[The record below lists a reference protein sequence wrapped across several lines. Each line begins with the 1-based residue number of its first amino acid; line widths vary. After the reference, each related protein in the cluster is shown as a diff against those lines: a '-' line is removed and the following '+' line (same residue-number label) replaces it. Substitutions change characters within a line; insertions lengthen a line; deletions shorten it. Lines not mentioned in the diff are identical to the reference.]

1 MAKTPAA
8 KWRENGEEDPFGERY
23 NCDRND
29 LPLGDLTDDELAN
42 EVFLHGNENPCIRDV
57 IANIKKMPIVYLTA
71 AKERI
76 RWLSRKLVKAE
87 QSIAELEAVQT
98 DHLRLVREL
107 DGLLNG
113 DNAAEQASLCDIVA
127 QVKSKKS
134 TKPSYHDLHV
144 TLPDVGRKS
153 IFDLPYN
160 IQVTCTRVGGWELWS
175 GNVLIAGE
183 YEKGLKLDVDGHV
196 ICDSELDDEEE

>member
-8 KWRENGEEDPFGERY
+8 KWRENGDEDPFGERY

-29 LPLGDLTDDELAN
+29 LPLGELTDCELAN

-76 RWLSRKLVKAE
+76 RWLSRRLTKAE
-87 QSIAELEAVQT
+87 QSLADLEAIQA

-107 DGLLNG
+107 DVLLNG

-127 QVKSKKS
+127 QLKK
-134 TKPSYHDLHV
+134 
-144 TLPDVGRKS
+144 
-153 IFDLPYN
+153 
-160 IQVTCTRVGGWELWS
+160 
-175 GNVLIAGE
+175 
-183 YEKGLKLDVDGHV
+183 DGSH
-196 ICDSELDDEEE
+196 EN